1 MSCIYFFVLGRW
13 IVGVKPEMNYVIV
26 RLECFSCITMHLN
39 ADTLLPVR
47 WAVVSWIYRGC
58 VCVWIAR
65 LRHGTQM
72 WRSATSR
79 GQCSWSEQESSV
91 KTYGGLNRSVCHF
104 FFKNLETSCCSV
116 QFSSRWYLYAWKGP
130 YVLHPVSQTFSQ
142 HCLWNGSSV
151 RLIDDGSLS
160 SFRERLSSTSSF
172 HASLL
177 MEHNYQP
184 EPVSK

>member
-1 MSCIYFFVLGRW
+1 MSWTSFLGLGRW
-13 IVGVKPEMNYVIV
+13 IAGVKLEMNYVIV

-79 GQCSWSEQESSV
+79 GQCSWSEQESSM
-91 KTYGGLNRSVCHF
+91 KTCGGLSRSVCHF
-104 FFKNLETSCCSV
+104 KKIKKYRHKLLFSSV
-116 QFSSRWYLYAWKGP
+116 QFKMVSLRLERPIRAP
-130 YVLHPVSQTFSQ
+130 PPVSRKFSQ
-142 HCLWNGSSV
+142 HCLWNGSNI
-151 RLIDDGSLS
+151 RLIDDGPLS
-160 SFRERLSSTSSF
+160 SF
-172 HASLL
+172 
-177 MEHNYQP
+177 
-184 EPVSK
+184 